1 MEWNS
6 YPLQTGN
13 GKFKLPH
20 ALQYGMSKIYDTGA
34 VRRPWYAV
42 HSAHQSRT
50 GVALPVDAGL
60 LAASPVTYAR
70 LAQQK
75 F

>member
-1 MEWNS
+1 
-6 YPLQTGN
+6 
-13 GKFKLPH
+13 
-20 ALQYGMSKIYDTGA
+20 MSKIYDTRV

-60 LAASPVTYAR
+60 LVMSPVTHAR
-70 LAQQK
+70 LEQQK